1 MMRVLAVSAGC
12 RQKRLGSSIQGK
24 CSSAAIAAATLFA
37 APGPPTAAAPRGS
50 GAVGFRDSAAEAGAV
65 AGVTGKAAPGAGL
78 VLPLLG
84 DEEVATGEFCF
95 CFLGGIC
102 RAADACLSGCDWG
115 VFCTVTGARGR
126 NPAAGRLSTNKM
138 VGAKWRWRAPRVLPR
153 AAACRFVWMTRA
165 SFRRAK
171 NSNFELP
178 EGGG

>member
-1 MMRVLAVSAGC
+1 MRVLAVSAGC

-115 VFCTVTGARGR
+115 VFCTVTSGR
-126 NPAAGRLSTNKM
+126 
-138 VGAKWRWRAPRVLPR
+138 RAPREAPGAEIPR
-153 AAACRFVWMTRA
+153 LGDCQRTKWLVQ
-165 SFRRAK
+165 S
-171 NSNFELP
+171 
-178 EGGG
+178 GGGARQGCFPAPQHVGRSG